1 MKGKPFF
8 LVLFVLCFIVSFS
21 VPGAGADKKSALTV
35 KKIAF
40 TGDENGG
47 EWITLFCNQSCVP
60 ELFSIEGE
68 NPRVVMDMQGVSLI
82 QSKARNINTGGK
94 LVKNIRSYLNEK
106 TKILRVVLDL
116 EPSKHYMVCPI
127 QDPFN
132 HTYMIRIEESE
143 QKPGESPEDKNATLS
158 QDKRITILLPDAK
171 PEEKKEDK
179 PEKTVTLEKTPPP
192 VEAAQA
198 LPTVDQG
205 RSLLNAGEFAA
216 AIETFTRTLAVHPKD
231 SLSYR
236 LRGNAY
242 DNLGHREKA
251 IEDWMQASRL
261 GDAIVQSYLDFLG
274 VKWRENPAP

>member
-47 EWITLFCNQSCVP
+47 EWVTLSCNQSCVP

-82 QSKARNINTGGK
+82 QSKARNISTGGK
-94 LVKNIRSYLNEK
+94 LVKSIRSYLNEQ

-116 EPSKHYMVCPI
+116 EPSKNYIVCPI

-132 HTYMIRIEESE
+132 HTYMLRIEESE
-143 QKPGESPEDKNATLS
+143 QKSAGSPEDKSPILS
-158 QDKRITILLPDAK
+158 QDKRITILLPDMK
-171 PEEKKEDK
+171 PEEKQEDK
-179 PEKTVTLEKTPPP
+179 PKKTVTIEKTPPP
-192 VEAAQA
+192 AEAAQA

-205 RSLLNAGEFAA
+205 RSQLNAGEFAA
-216 AIETFTRTLAVHPKD
+216 AIETFTRILVVHPKD
-231 SLSYR
+231 GLSYR

-242 DNLGHREKA
+242 DNLGNREKA

-274 VKWRENPAP
+274 IKWRENPAP

>member
-116 EPSKHYMVCPI
+116 EPSKHYMVCPM

-158 QDKRITILLPDAK
+158 QDKRITILLPDLK
-171 PEEKKEDK
+171 PEEQQERKPQVAGPSEKKPHSVD
-179 PEKTVTLEKTPPP
+179 
-192 VEAAQA
+192 AAQDMQ
-198 LPTVDQG
+198 TVDLG

>member
-1 MKGKPFF
+1 M
-8 LVLFVLCFIVSFS
+8 L
-21 VPGAGADKKSALTV
+21 
-35 KKIAF
+35 
-40 TGDENGG
+40 
-47 EWITLFCNQSCVP
+47 
-60 ELFSIEGE
+60 
-68 NPRVVMDMQGVSLI
+68 
-82 QSKARNINTGGK
+82 
-94 LVKNIRSYLNEK
+94 
-106 TKILRVVLDL
+106 
-116 EPSKHYMVCPI
+116 
-127 QDPFN
+127 
-132 HTYMIRIEESE
+132 
-143 QKPGESPEDKNATLS
+143 
-158 QDKRITILLPDAK
+158 K

-216 AIETFTRTLAVHPKD
+216 AIETFTRILAVHPKD

-242 DNLGHREKA
+242 DNLGNREKA